1 LGRGCLYISVA
12 FATMCTIAAVR
23 NQPLASWVGLSS
35 STPTHGISWA
45 GVCGLEC
52 QTGQVES
59 AHAVG
64 PQDPLET
71 VRAVR
76 KRLIRDG
83 RAVARSDG
91 SVHHL
96 FPIGVAPAEGA
107 AIRSW
112 VIREAAA
119 DTIEIGL
126 GYAISALF
134 VCEGLLSNGVDGGR
148 HVVIDPNQETRFA
161 SCGLQ
166 FLTQAGVDRLVEYRA
181 EESQT
186 VLPRLVSEGRKFDM
200 AVVDG
205 NHRFDAVF
213 VDLYYLARLLRP
225 GAIVFIDDYHLRG
238 IAKAVAFF
246 LTNLRWSLEEVS
258 TAEHHHHWAVLRT
271 PSEPDTR
278 HFEYFVEF

>member
-1 LGRGCLYISVA
+1 MESTQGPSPRGA
-12 FATMCTIAAVR
+12 
-23 NQPLASWVGLSS
+23 
-35 STPTHGISWA
+35 
-45 GVCGLEC
+45 LEN
-52 QTGQVES
+52 
-59 AHAVG
+59 
-64 PQDPLET
+64 L
-71 VRAVR
+71 RAVR
-76 KRLIRDG
+76 ERLVRDG

-96 FPIGVAPAEGA
+96 FPVGVAPAEGA

-119 DTIEIGL
+119 HTIEIGL

-134 VCEGLLSNGVDGGR
+134 VCEGLLYNGVDGAR

-166 FLTQAGVDRLVEYRA
+166 FIAQAGVNHLVEYRA

-186 VLPRLVSEGRKFDM
+186 VLPRLVSEGRRFDM

-205 NHRFDAVF
+205 NHRFDAMF
-213 VDLYYLARLLRP
+213 VDLYYLGRLLRP

-246 LTNLRWSLEEVS
+246 LSNLSWSLEEVS
-258 TAEHHHHWAVLRT
+258 TAHHRHHWAVVRT
-271 PSEPDTR
+271 STEPDTR